1 MDWQTYAS
9 FLGFAVLLVLMP
21 GPDFVVVTRNVLAS
35 GRRRGA
41 WAGVGVATSNAVQGG
56 VAALGLG
63 AVIVASQPVFEEI
76 KWAGAAYLVV
86 LGVQALR
93 SAMRGAYEQPDTGAG
108 EPSHGAAWAGWRQGF
123 LSNITNP
130 KVLVFYLA
138 VLPQFL
144 PAGAPIWQILPLALS
159 HALLSLAY
167 LTLLVS
173 GLHRVRGL
181 LTRRRVRRA
190 LEAVTGTVLLGFG
203 ASLVR
208 ETT

>member
-41 WAGVGVATSNAVQGG
+41 WAGVGVATSNAVQGS

-63 AVIVASQPVFEEI
+63 AVIVASQPVFEAI

-93 SAMRGAYEQPDTGAG
+93 SALRGDYAQADDAVRPTR
-108 EPSHGAAWAGWRQGF
+108 GAAWAGWRQGF

-159 HALLSLAY
+159 HALLSLTY
-167 LTLLVS
+167 LMLLVS
-173 GLHRVRGL
+173 GLHHVRGL
-181 LTRRRVRRA
+181 LTRRRLRRA
-190 LEAVTGTVLLGFG
+190 LEAVTGTMLLGFG

>member
-21 GPDFVVVTRNVLAS
+21 GPDFVVVTRNALAS

-41 WAGVGVATSNAVQGG
+41 WAGVGVATSNAVQGT

-63 AVIVASQPVFEEI
+63 ALVVASQPVFEAI
-76 KWAGAAYLVV
+76 KWAGAAYLVL

-93 SAMRGAYEQPDTGAG
+93 SAWRGDYAQAESGATEQPRGA
-108 EPSHGAAWAGWRQGF
+108 WVGWRQGF

-144 PAGAPIWQILPLALS
+144 PAGAPVWQILPLALS
-159 HALLSLAY
+159 HALLSLTY
-167 LTLLVS
+167 LMLLVS
-173 GLHRVRGL
+173 GLHHVRAV

-190 LEAVTGTVLLGFG
+190 LEAATGTLLLGFG